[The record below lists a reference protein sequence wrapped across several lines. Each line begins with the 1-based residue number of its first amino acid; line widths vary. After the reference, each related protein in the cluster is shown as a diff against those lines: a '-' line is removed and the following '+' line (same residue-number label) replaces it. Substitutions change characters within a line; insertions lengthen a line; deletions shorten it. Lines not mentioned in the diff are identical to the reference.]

1 MKNPNFIF
9 AGIKGS
15 VLALDRS
22 TGDIVWQKHL
32 KGSEFVTVMLDGD
45 TLYAAAY
52 GEVFC
57 LDATTGDV
65 RWHNPLKGFGIGLAT
80 LALVNC
86 PSGGQPPVLAEKR
99 RRDQAAA
106 ASAAASSAGAG

>member
-9 AGIKGS
+9 VGIKGS

-22 TGDIVWQKHL
+22 TGDIVWQTHL
-32 KGSEFVTVMLDGD
+32 KLSDFVTVMLDGD

-52 GEVFC
+52 GEAFC
-57 LDATTGDV
+57 LDAATGNV
-65 RWHNPLKGFGIGLAT
+65 RWHNPLKGFGTGLAT

-86 PSGGQPPVLAEKR
+86 PSETQPPVLAEKR
-99 RRDQAAA
+99 RREQAAA
-106 ASAAASSAGAG
+106 ASSAASSAGAG